1 MVDRNR
7 ARAEAQERVLPLA
20 ANWGEGWEF
29 DDVEFVAGTTELPVE
44 EVALALHRSVYAV
57 AGVRQA
63 LRDGRRIGCSQS
75 RQRARHM
82 AALKLQAWAPDDP
95 RWD

>member
-1 MVDRNR
+1 
-7 ARAEAQERVLPLA
+7 
-20 ANWGEGWEF
+20 
-29 DDVEFVAGTTELPVE
+29 
-44 EVALALHRSVYAV
+44 VYAV

-63 LRDGRRIGCSQS
+63 LRDGRRIGGSQS